1 MIFFSTSLSK
11 KNKVY
16 PTQKQISPSCWKE
29 NLWYSFQQVRRKNV
43 CQGCTNLSTNFVN
56 KNFYIQI
63 CGLSIESVTKI
74 CQTNMYNLST
84 KSVQNLSLKSVH
96 KFCQQDQQICQQ
108 LSLISSKVYIL
119 SAGICPQKNPRICTQ
134 FVTILETICH
144 YSAFRSS
151 QIHFVLSRIMSVH
164 TSTVNLEIMV
174 KIYFP
179 EFLQKINLK
188 H

>member
-1 MIFFSTSLSK
+1 M
-11 KNKVY
+11 
-16 PTQKQISPSCWKE
+16 
-29 NLWYSFQQVRRKNV
+29 
-43 CQGCTNLSTNFVN
+43 CTNLST
-56 KNFYIQI
+56 
-63 CGLSIESVTKI
+63 
-74 CQTNMYNLST
+74 
-84 KSVQNLSLKSVH
+84 KSAQNLSLKSVH

-119 SAGICPQKNPRICTQ
+119 SAGICPQKNPWICKQFVTYSGNNLSLESVHKRIHESVNNLSLFWKQ
-134 FVTILETICH
+134 FVTILEPICH

-179 EFLQKINLK
+179 EFFYRK
-188 H
+188 

>member
-1 MIFFSTSLSK
+1 M
-11 KNKVY
+11 
-16 PTQKQISPSCWKE
+16 
-29 NLWYSFQQVRRKNV
+29 
-43 CQGCTNLSTNFVN
+43 CTNLF
-56 KNFYIQI
+56 
-63 CGLSIESVTKI
+63 
-74 CQTNMYNLST
+74 T
-84 KSVQNLSLKSVH
+84 KSAQNLSLKSVH

-119 SAGICPQKNPRICTQ
+119 SAGICPQKNPRICKQ

-164 TSTVNLEIMV
+164 TSTVNLVIMVEIYLLDFSTKNKFKHQNNDLNSLEKSQKLRKISQICRSNLEIMV

-179 EFLQKINLK
+179 EFFTENKS
-188 H
+188 